1 MVLIRKWSHLKR
13 RRAAA
18 LLGMAAAIQ
27 LLVSGILLIGF
38 GLEKSLHALNQDV
51 LLLPGGGGDT
61 PGITDW
67 LALSPQFA
75 GRLTLFACIV
85 LGITLLV
92 FIIKE
97 KGPKTAATRSLA

>member
-27 LLVSGILLIGF
+27 ILLSGILLLSF
-38 GLEKSLHALNQDV
+38 GLEKSLYVLNQDV
-51 LLLPGGGGDT
+51 LLLPGGGVDT

-67 LALSPQFA
+67 LGLSPQFA
-75 GRLTLFACIV
+75 GMLTIFAAIM
-85 LGITLLV
+85 LGITLLI
-92 FIIKE
+92 FLIKG
-97 KGPKTAATRSLA
+97 KGLKTATPRSLA